1 MWESFGTCM
10 LNGLL
15 YACTIR
21 VQYQDAPSTPSLPPP
36 SALTAGPKSSF
47 VCFTSL
53 QATYI
58 HPSFDRVQSFELR
71 QNRERYKYTGSDPG
85 KGAGKQCDVAKRKW
99 EENGR

>member
-21 VQYQDAPSTPSLPPP
+21 VQYQDAPSLPPHQLSQP
-36 SALTAGPKSSF
+36 GQNRALY
-47 VCFTSL
+47 SL
-53 QATYI
+53 QVFKLLTSI
-58 HPSFDRVQSFELR
+58 HLFDQVQSFELR

-99 EENGR
+99 EESGR